1 MKDCVTILTTVANAA
16 EANSLAKALV
26 ERKLAACVQSFPVTS
41 CYVWDG
47 KINNDAEILL
57 FIKTRSELYGEAET
71 AIREL
76 HAYATP
82 EIICLPILSGSK
94 PYLDWI
100 FDVTA
105 PAAKG

>member
-1 MKDCVTILTTVANAA
+1 MRDCVTVLTTVATAA
-16 EANSLAKALV
+16 EANSLAQALV

-41 CYVWDG
+41 CYFWDG

-57 FIKTRSELYGEAET
+57 FIKTRSELYEQTET
-71 AIREL
+71 AIRAL
-76 HAYATP
+76 NAYATP

-100 FDVTA
+100 FDVTE
-105 PAAKG
+105 PAAKA

>member
-1 MKDCVTILTTVANAA
+1 MRQCVTILTTVATPAQ
-16 EANSLAKALV
+16 ANSLAQALV

-41 CYVWDG
+41 CYYWDG

-57 FIKTRSELYGEAET
+57 FIKTRRELYQQTET

-82 EIICLPILSGSK
+82 EIICLPILAGSK

-100 FDVTA
+100 FDVTEAA
-105 PAAKG
+105 PKA